1 MGIGLE
7 AYVLVNVEA
16 NVSWQV
22 VEHVLKIEGVKTA
35 RVVTGQFDAIVL
47 VQFSEL
53 EDLGKIIERIH
64 RVKGVLRTQTLLTVP
79 SPSRTG
85 NTGNVMPGLVEQE
98 KTGLESYP
106 DR

>member
-1 MGIGLE
+1 ME
-7 AYVLVNVEA
+7 AYILVNIEA

-22 VEHVLKIEGVKTA
+22 VEVVLKIEGVKTA
-35 RVVTGQFDAIVL
+35 RVVTGQFDAVVL

-53 EDLGKIIERIH
+53 DDLGKIIKRIQ

-79 SPSRTG
+79 SPVRA
-85 NTGNVMPGLVEQE
+85 GNVMPDLAEEE
-98 KTGLESYP
+98 KTGLERYP